1 LLRHALDQP
10 LQARALIIRDAAE
23 CAFQL
28 PPIASGALQRA
39 FEARPRPRER
49 RHTQDRDQKQLQQ
62 SPHAPNVPDAAPFP
76 QTFKSATEFSDEACF
91 VLPSPQPA
99 SSRDRSRMVV
109 SVVVYGI
116 VSILLWVVHL
126 I

>member
-1 LLRHALDQP
+1 V
-10 LQARALIIRDAAE
+10 
-23 CAFQL
+23 
-28 PPIASGALQRA
+28 
-39 FEARPRPRER
+39 
-49 RHTQDRDQKQLQQ
+49 QQ

-76 QTFKSATEFSDEACF
+76 QTFKSATGFSDEACF
-91 VLPSPQPA
+91 VFPSPQPA